1 MKGRPNSD
9 YGLRVADGDSRQTP
23 ESSSGPGLLP
33 EALAAPQED
42 ARETPIRCFL
52 PQDFE
57 RATGGPVE
65 GNFTAAVTAPF
76 GGRTAAVVCARVR
89 HLIESGVSPYSV
101 LVLVGN
107 RGRRRSC
114 LRELNRLGLLA
125 GPGGAVEIQTYSGL
139 ANRTVGLFWPKLA
152 PAAGFSREAGARL
165 PVMLTFETAQY
176 LMSQLIGPLLDRG
189 YFEGLPVRR
198 QRILSQL
205 LDNLNKAAV
214 NGYPMEEVG
223 QRLQEAWAGEA
234 GHQVYFQQAQECIDR
249 FRAHC
254 LEHGLVDFSLAVELF
269 DRFFVRSGLGPHT
282 EPLGRYR
289 HLAVDQLEE
298 TVPVAQDLI
307 EGLLANCDSSLLL
320 CDDEGGYRVFM
331 GVDPGGAC
339 RLASSAG
346 LCMGPPPQPRPD
358 AILQLGEAVC
368 AELGAESRFSTPEAG
383 EAVAGRIFTHYRSR
397 MIEEVVEGI
406 SGLVKSGVNPGDI
419 AAIAP
424 HADGVLRFLMSEAL
438 AERGI
443 PFVVVRRY
451 GSLREEPEVRAC
463 LTLAALAHPEWE
475 CRPHPYDVAEA
486 MAMVTGLDPVR
497 AALAARHFFDPAAG
511 RLRSA
516 EGLAEE
522 IVRRIGENRIEHWE
536 RVRRW
541 LLANGDPDSG
551 SIDHFFRKLFGEV
564 LARDSMKAEE
574 GALYARLIN
583 SATWFRQAVP
593 SMGLDDRPEGRRYLD
608 MLSEGIVSA
617 EYQTGVEEIVSSGK
631 VMLVAPVYTYLLHEQ
646 VSRYQFWLD
655 VGSIFWW
662 EPPHQPLTNP
672 HVLSRSWTRGAR
684 WTEAEDRGRRN
695 QLLQR
700 LVRGLCR
707 RCLDGI
713 YLCASEVEAVGG
725 GPQDSPLLRALEA
738 ALPEKDGV
746 AVKTGEE

>member
-1 MKGRPNSD
+1 MNGRQDSGN
-9 YGLRVADGDSRQTP
+9 GLRVSDEGSRQIP
-23 ESSSGPGLLP
+23 EVSSGPPLPP
-33 EALAAPQED
+33 EAPGARPEGAPK
-42 ARETPIRCFL
+42 TPDRCFL
-52 PQDFE
+52 PPDSG

-65 GNFTAAVTAPF
+65 GNFTAAITAPF
-76 GGRTAAVVCARVR
+76 GGRTAPVVCARVR

-107 RGRRRSC
+107 RGRRLSC
-114 LRELNRLGLLA
+114 IRELSRLGLLA
-125 GPGGAVEIQTYSGL
+125 GPAGTVEIQTYYGL

-152 PAAGFSREAGARL
+152 PAAGFSRDAGARL

-176 LMSQLIGPLLDRG
+176 LMSQLIAPLLQRG

-198 QRILSQL
+198 QRVLSQL

-214 NGYPMEEVG
+214 NGYPKEEVG
-223 QRLQEAWAGEA
+223 ERLQEAWAGEA
-234 GHQVYFQQAQECIDR
+234 GHRVYFQQAQECIDR

-269 DRFFVRSGLGPHT
+269 DRFVVRSGLGPHNI
-282 EPLGRYR
+282 PLGRYR
-289 HLAVDQLEE
+289 HLVVDQLEE
-298 TVPVAQDLI
+298 TVPVAQDLV

-320 CDDEGGYRVFM
+320 CDLEGGYRVFM
-331 GVDPGGAC
+331 GVDPGGAG

-346 LCMGPPPQPRPD
+346 LCLGPPVPTEPD
-358 AILQLGEAVC
+358 AVLQLGEAVC
-368 AELGAESRFSTPEAG
+368 VGLGAGSRFPTPEAR
-383 EAVAGRIFTHYRSR
+383 EAVAGRIFTHYRSQ
-397 MIEEVVEGI
+397 MIDGVVDGI
-406 SGLVKSGVNPGDI
+406 VGLVESGVAPGDI

-438 AERGI
+438 GKKGI

-451 GSLREEPEVRAC
+451 ESLREEPEVRAC

-497 AALAARHFFDPAAG
+497 ASLAARHFYDPAAG

-516 EGLAEE
+516 EALADG
-522 IVRRIGENRIEHWE
+522 IVRRIGADAIEHWE

-564 LARDSMKAEE
+564 LARDSTKPED

-583 SATWFRQAVP
+583 SATWFRQAAP
-593 SMGLDDRPEGRRYLD
+593 AMGLDDGPEGRRYLD

-672 HVLSRSWTRGAR
+672 HVLSRSWTRGAS
-684 WTEAEDRGRRN
+684 WTEAEDRERRN
-695 QLLQR
+695 KLLQR

-707 RCLDGI
+707 RCLDGVFV
-713 YLCASEVEAVGG
+713 CASEVEAVGG
-725 GPQDSPLLRALEA
+725 GPQESPLLRALEA
-738 ALPEKDGV
+738 ALAEGGMASDAGT
-746 AVKTGEE
+746 A